1 MGMLDWSIAGGAV
14 VLMLVQGWWVS
25 GAQKTTEDYFVGGRR
40 MHWLAV
46 GLSMFAATF
55 SPLSFVGM
63 PREAAYD
70 NYHLFLAVLFIPLVV
85 APLVGWLFVPLYHRL
100 RLTSAY
106 EYLEMR
112 FNRRLRRCGSLLM
125 ALYLL
130 AWMGSMLYA
139 VGLIV
144 QVALGLDEAARVVT
158 MVILGGGT
166 TAYTT
171 LGGYKAAVWTNV
183 LKSAFLAGV
192 VVAIL
197 LLAVGRVDGGW
208 ASVWRLGVE
217 HDKFAM
223 FDMRFDLTSR
233 ATFWAA
239 CAFGLFVYLAVAVVS
254 QGAVQRY
261 ASLPSVSPGRRMLAV
276 NGIGTALVCLLFF
289 VLGTVIFAFYT
300 QHPAGPDSVF
310 PLLPRKDQVTM
321 HFVRTELPYPGLI
334 GLLLAGLFI
343 TVMGSI
349 SSGLS
354 ALSSLLVCDWFPA
367 HASDLRSSRLLS
379 VAFGVATI
387 GMALIAPYLGEHVFD
402 IIIRI
407 SGAFFGP
414 LLGLYLLGATV
425 RRANAPGAL
434 IGLAAGVAALVAIFP
449 TPINAWWYGAFTC
462 LPTLIVGA
470 CASLFFPAPP
480 AAKVQGLLLGDHQD
494 FENGEEKPR
503 DSSFLSPS

>member
-1 MGMLDWSIAGGAV
+1 MGMLDWIICSGAV
-14 VLMLVQGWWVS
+14 VLMIAQGWWVS
-25 GAQKTTEDYFVGGRR
+25 GAQKTTDDYFVGGRQ
-40 MHWLAV
+40 MNWLAV

-55 SPLSFVGM
+55 SPLSFVGL

-70 NYHLFLAVLFIPLVV
+70 NYHLYLAILFIPLVV
-85 APLVGWLFVPLYHRL
+85 APLAGWLFVPLYHRL
-100 RLTSAY
+100 QLTSAY
-106 EYLEMR
+106 EYLELR
-112 FNRRLRRCGSLLM
+112 FDRRLRRCGSFLM
-125 ALYLL
+125 GLYIL

-144 QVALGLDEAARVVT
+144 QAAFGLGETERILT
-158 MVILGGGT
+158 MIVLGGAT

-183 LKSAFLAGV
+183 LKSAFLAAV
-192 VVAIL
+192 IVAVL
-197 LLAVGRVDGGW
+197 FLAVARVDGGW
-208 ASVWRLGVE
+208 ASIWRLGME

-223 FDMRFDLTSR
+223 FDVRFDLVSR
-233 ATFWAA
+233 ATFLPA
-239 CAFGLFVYLAVAVVS
+239 CAFGLFVYMAVSVAS

-261 ASLPSVSPGRRMLAV
+261 ASLPSVAAGRRMLAV

-289 VLGTVIFAFYT
+289 ALGSAMFAFYS
-300 QHPAGPDSVF
+300 QHPAGDASIF
-310 PLLPRKDQVTM
+310 PPLPRKDQLTM

-354 ALSSLLVCDWFPA
+354 ALSSLIVCDWLPGRA
-367 HASDLRSSRLLS
+367 LELGMSRLLS
-379 VAFGVATI
+379 AVFGVLTI
-387 GMALIAPYLGEHVFD
+387 GMALVAPYLGEHVFD

-414 LLGLYLLGATV
+414 LLGLFVLGAAV

-434 IGLAAGVAALVAIFP
+434 IGLIAGGVSLVLIFP
-449 TPINAWWYGAFTC
+449 TDITPWWYGAFTC
-462 LPTLIVGA
+462 IPTLAVGA
-470 CASLFFPAPP
+470 ISSLLFPAPP
-480 AAKVQGLLLGDHQD
+480 TAKVQGLSLW
-494 FENGEEKPR
+494 
-503 DSSFLSPS
+503 DSANSKSIGTEP

>member
-1 MGMLDWSIAGGAV
+1 MGTLDWIICFGAV
-14 VLMLVQGWWVS
+14 ALMIAQGWWVS
-25 GAQKTTEDYFVGGRR
+25 GAQKTTDDYFVGGRQ
-40 MHWLAV
+40 MNWLAV

-55 SPLSFVGM
+55 SPLSFVGL

-70 NYHLFLAVLFIPLVV
+70 NHHLYLAILFIPLVV
-85 APLVGWLFVPLYHRL
+85 APLAGWLFVPLYHRL

-106 EYLEMR
+106 EYLELR
-112 FNRRLRRCGSLLM
+112 FDRRLRRAGSLLM
-125 ALYLL
+125 GLYLL

-144 QVALGLDEAARVVT
+144 QVALGLGETERIIT
-158 MVILGGGT
+158 MIILGGAT

-183 LKSAFLAGV
+183 LKSAFLAVV

-197 LLAVGRVDGGW
+197 FLAVARVDGGW
-208 ASVWRLGVE
+208 ESVWQLGLE

-223 FDMRFDLTSR
+223 FDVRFDLTSR
-233 ATFWAA
+233 ATFLPA
-239 CAFGLFVYLAVAVVS
+239 CAFGLFVYMAVSVVS

-261 ASLPSVSPGRRMLAV
+261 ASLPSVAAGRRMLAV

-300 QHPAGPDSVF
+300 QHPASEESAMPA
-310 PLLPRKDQVTM
+310 LARKDQVTM

-349 SSGLS
+349 SAGLS
-354 ALSSLLVCDWFPA
+354 ALSSLLVCDWLSGKNP
-367 HASDLRSSRLLS
+367 SLRTSRILS
-379 VAFGVATI
+379 ALFGVATI

-414 LLGLYLLGATV
+414 LLGLFVLGAFF

-434 IGLAAGVAALVAIFP
+434 IGLAAGGVALAVIFP
-449 TPINAWWYGAFTC
+449 SEINYWWYGAFTC
-462 LPTLIVGA
+462 IPTVAVGA
-470 CASLFFPAPP
+470 VASLFFAAPP
-480 AAKVQGLLLGDHQD
+480 KEKVDGLLVGDQQPVANQ
-494 FENGEEKPR
+494 EGSPCEV
-503 DSSFLSPS
+503 SSAAR